1 MELSSPRPI
10 AERDDVTFD
19 IFQNEILPAGEP
31 VVMRGLV
38 TDWPV
43 VKAGRSSGRDVLN
56 YMRQFDR
63 GAAVSTASGPPSVKG
78 RLFYNDDMSGLNFRM
93 EQIPLGSSLDYL
105 TDHEEDRRPLAY
117 AIQSVPM
124 QDYLPGFAELNRMP
138 LLDSSIGPRMWLGN
152 SVTIAAHQDPS
163 ENIACVA
170 AGRRLFTL
178 FPPEQVANLYIGQ
191 FETTPAGVPISLVDF
206 DNPDLERFPRFPR
219 AMEAARSAE
228 LEPGDAIFIPYLWW
242 HHVRSLEK
250 INMLINYWWK
260 PPNEG
265 RGQPRDAL
273 LHAMLTVK
281 NLPPVH
287 RAAWKTLFDHY
298 VFHDNGDPAEHVP
311 EERRGI
317 LGDLNAEKIREIRL
331 ALSNILR

>member
-1 MELSSPRPI
+1 MELPSPRPI
-10 AERDDVTFD
+10 AERTDVTAE
-19 IFQNEILPAGEP
+19 IFQTEILPAGEP

-38 TDWPV
+38 TGWPV
-43 VKAGRSSGRDVLN
+43 VEAGRSSGREVLDYIRN
-56 YMRQFDR
+56 FDQ
-63 GAAVSTASGPPSVKG
+63 GAAVSTATGPPSLKG
-78 RLFYNDDMSGLNFRM
+78 RLFYNEDMSGLNFRM
-93 EQIPLGSSLDYL
+93 EQIPIASSLDYL
-105 TDHEEDRRPLAY
+105 IDHENDRRPLAY

-124 QDYLPGFAELNRMP
+124 HDYLPGFAERNPMP
-138 LLDSSIGPRMWLGN
+138 LLDSAISPRLWLGN

-191 FETTPAGVPISLVDF
+191 FEMTPAGVPISLVDF
-206 DNPDLERFPRFPR
+206 DAPDLERFPRFTR

-228 LEPGDAIFIPYLWW
+228 LAPGDAIFIPYLWW

-260 PPNEG
+260 PGNDG

-281 NLPPVH
+281 ALPPVH

-298 VFHDNGDPAEHVP
+298 VFHEQGDPAAHIP

-317 LGDLNAEKIREIRL
+317 LGPLDGEKIREIRV
-331 ALSNILR
+331 AISNILR